1 MAKLEKDR
9 DKLISLLAANGS
21 SEDDII
27 AMARSYADDLQQAA
41 SQHFANRRRIYEEN
55 GYNFDEYDH
64 SQDIDVDKIID
75 GLTNS
80 GNYDLTDPDQAR
92 QFAADAGHTSS
103 RHRMR
108 KCIKGDPSRPLWA
121 RIPSGIST
129 CAFCAMLASRGF
141 VYSSE
146 EKAGGQ
152 GNTYHA
158 HCSCRIEPSWDRD
171 DHPDDYHPEVYKALY
186 DRARAELG
194 PNPSQADILASMRQ
208 HGKDILKDAQP
219 TKSSFSTDWPTSKKL
234 LSMKGQKK
242 GTEAEWRRRQEAVG
256 VPITVDQLERHEI
269 VFLEK
274 FKAAGH
280 DYEWIPRATTADGIG
295 TSTNDFLWKDHPGG
309 PVKAELKSL
318 GSTDYSKATGRIAP
332 AVTSAA
338 KHDVVKDTFI
348 LDYGDT
354 ALPDKVVNQL
364 SRYNIN
370 HQKNPE
376 AQIKELWVWCSEGL
390 KQIPLK

>member
-9 DKLISLLAANGS
+9 DRLISEMAANGS
-21 SEDDII
+21 TEDDIV
-27 AMARSYADDLQQAA
+27 AMVRSYANDLQEAA
-41 SQHFANRRRIYEEN
+41 SQHFANRRRIFEEN

-75 GLTNS
+75 SLQETGH
-80 GNYDLTDPDQAR
+80 YELTDPAQAR
-92 QFAADAGHTSS
+92 QFAADVGNTSS

-108 KCIKGDPSRPLWA
+108 KCIKGDPSHPLWA

-141 VYSSE
+141 VYGSE

-152 GNTYHA
+152 GNTYHS
-158 HCSCRIEPSWDRD
+158 HCSCRIEPSWNKN

-256 VPITVDQLERHEI
+256 VPVTVDKLERHEI

-280 DYEWIPRATTADGIG
+280 DYEWIPKSTDGQP
-295 TSTNDFLWKDHPGG
+295 TNDFLWKDHPGG
-309 PVKAELKSL
+309 PTPAELKSPASANY
-318 GSTDYSKATGRIAP
+318 STAAGRIRDAVSKAEKQGAT
-332 AVTSAA
+332 
-338 KHDVVKDTFI
+338 KDTFVI
-348 LDYGDT
+348 DYGYT
-354 ALPDKVVNQL
+354 TLSAKQTYQL
-364 SRYNIN
+364 SLYNVR
-370 HQKNPE
+370 NPE
-376 AQIKELWVWCSEGL
+376 HRIKELWTYTNKGL
-390 KQIPLK
+390 EKIELK